1 MDDPFPPS
9 LPGYESPQIYDS
21 GLKETMEDIGAE
33 YYDNNYT
40 SPSNLFSDQ
49 SLHDSPYSSAAVKT
63 TDNTPS
69 TTSHLADPNWSNS
82 PESSSSS
89 DSSNRHE
96 RKNSSESSAM
106 GEPAVADTPVAN
118 GILIATDPF
127 DANAMDDEASNKF
140 MASAFDFESAAS
152 SPTPIFNTKAGT
164 EGTQSNSIRMPV
176 RSVPIVKPA
185 SSFTSRSSG
194 SSVSRN
200 CEKRPIG
207 TMKR

>member
-9 LPGYESPQIYDS
+9 LPGYESPRIYDS
-21 GLKETMEDIGAE
+21 NLKETMEDIGAE
-33 YYDNNYT
+33 YYDNNYA
-40 SPSNLFSDQ
+40 SPGNLFSDQ
-49 SLHDSPYSSAAVKT
+49 TLNNSPYSPITVKT
-63 TDNTPS
+63 SDNVPS
-69 TTSHLADPNWSNS
+69 TSSHLAGPNWSNS

-106 GEPAVADTPVAN
+106 GDPSVVDTPVAS
-118 GILIATDPF
+118 GILIGTDPV
-127 DANAMDDEASNKF
+127 DTNAMDDEESNKF

-152 SPTPIFNTKAGT
+152 SPTPILDAKAGPQ
-164 EGTQSNSIRMPV
+164 GTQSNSIRMPV

-194 SSVSRN
+194 SSVSGN
-200 CEKRPIG
+200 FESCPV
-207 TMKR
+207 